1 MSQRCYRC
9 CRSSG
14 VVVGP
19 HDEVLE
25 ATATA
30 RTLGLVRGSRIAVP
44 ELLQLVRSVRREGD
58 GHIVDLQINRGARV
72 ASTYL
77 TARVAPLDESLILI
91 LADDQTA
98 ARRIEETRRD
108 FVANISHELKTPIG
122 AISLLAEA
130 VEDAADD
137 PAAVRK
143 FASRMGIES
152 ARLADLVG
160 QIIELSRLQADNPL
174 LHPEVVDIDEV
185 LSDAVDR
192 RRMDAE
198 RHRITLTVAGA
209 AGTRVLGSAR
219 QLGVAVG
226 NLVENAIVYSD
237 PGARVVVAAHVQ
249 ARSDDDYVEI
259 TVSDNGIGIPAAELD
274 RIFERFYRVDYA
286 RSRANGGTGLGL
298 AIVKH
303 IAAIHGGDVTV
314 WSQVGH
320 GSTFTLK
327 IPAHLH
333 EAAPAVSE
341 HATSTD
347 RQRPISRSPE
357 RQEINQMTRVLVI
370 EDEESYLEALSY
382 MLSKEGFEVI
392 EARDGAAGIAEFDRH
407 GADIVL
413 LDLMMP
419 GLPGTEVCRQ
429 LRLRGAVPVIMLTA
443 RDTEVDKVVGL
454 ELGADDYVTKPFSHR
469 ELVAR
474 IRAVLRRGQD
484 TELVPDVIEA
494 AGVRMDVERHEVSVN
509 GERITLA
516 LKEFE
521 LLEMLLRNAGR
532 VMTRGQLIDRIWG
545 ADYVGDT
552 KTLDVHVKR
561 LRTKLEP
568 DPANPRYLSPSE
580 ALATSSRAEVSSRT
594 VSSQL
599 GIWLRSADLRRW
611 MRRRR
616 LSVAY

>member
-1 MSQRCYRC
+1 VNPIWVAVVALVVGLGIGVLLTWVALRTRREVPGPTFSVAEPVVPVGVAEVLSVLS
-9 CRSSG
+9 SSG

-58 GHIVDLQINRGARV
+58 GRTADLQISRGVRV

-98 ARRIEETRRD
+98 VRRIEQTRRD

-152 ARLADLVG
+152 ERLTDLVV
-160 QIIELSRLQADNPL
+160 QIIELSRLQADDPL
-174 LHPEVVDIDEV
+174 VHPEVVDIDEV
-185 LSDAVDR
+185 LTDAVER

-198 RHRITLTVAGA
+198 RKRITLTVAGA

-226 NLVENAIVYSD
+226 NLVENAMVYSD

-259 TVSDNGIGIPAAELD
+259 TVSDNGIGIPAAELG

-286 RSRANGGTGLGL
+286 RSRSNGGTGLGL

-303 IAAIHGGDVTV
+303 IAAIHGGDVSV
-314 WSQVGH
+314 WSQVGR
-320 GSTFTLK
+320 GSTFTIK
-327 IPAHLH
+327 IPSHVH
-333 EAAPAVSE
+333 DIAPPVAE
-341 HATSTD
+341 QGTSPD
-347 RQRPISRSPE
+347 GQRPPDQPTHE
-357 RQEINQMTRVLVI
+357 RQEI
-370 EDEESYLEALSY
+370 
-382 MLSKEGFEVI
+382 
-392 EARDGAAGIAEFDRH
+392 
-407 GADIVL
+407 
-413 LDLMMP
+413 
-419 GLPGTEVCRQ
+419 
-429 LRLRGAVPVIMLTA
+429 
-443 RDTEVDKVVGL
+443 
-454 ELGADDYVTKPFSHR
+454 
-469 ELVAR
+469 
-474 IRAVLRRGQD
+474 
-484 TELVPDVIEA
+484 
-494 AGVRMDVERHEVSVN
+494 
-509 GERITLA
+509 
-516 LKEFE
+516 
-521 LLEMLLRNAGR
+521 
-532 VMTRGQLIDRIWG
+532 
-545 ADYVGDT
+545 
-552 KTLDVHVKR
+552 KR
-561 LRTKLEP
+561 
-568 DPANPRYLSPSE
+568 
-580 ALATSSRAEVSSRT
+580 
-594 VSSQL
+594 
-599 GIWLRSADLRRW
+599 
-611 MRRRR
+611 
-616 LSVAY
+616 

>member
-1 MSQRCYRC
+1 VNPIWVAIVALVVGLGIGVLLTWAILRTRREEPSPTFDVAEPVVPVGVAEVLSVLP
-9 CRSSG
+9 SSG

-58 GHIVDLQINRGARV
+58 GHIVDLQINRGVRV

-137 PAAVRK
+137 PAAVRT

-152 ARLADLVG
+152 ARLADLVS

-198 RHRITLTVAGA
+198 RKRITLTVAGI

-219 QLGVAVG
+219 QLAVAVG
-226 NLVENAIVYSD
+226 NLVENAMVYSD

-303 IAAIHGGDVTV
+303 IAAIHGGDVSV

-333 EAAPAVSE
+333 DAAPALSE
-341 HATSTD
+341 HAISTD
-347 RQRPISRSPE
+347 RQPDQPTPE
-357 RQEINQMTRVLVI
+357 RQEINQ
-370 EDEESYLEALSY
+370 
-382 MLSKEGFEVI
+382 
-392 EARDGAAGIAEFDRH
+392 
-407 GADIVL
+407 
-413 LDLMMP
+413 
-419 GLPGTEVCRQ
+419 
-429 LRLRGAVPVIMLTA
+429 
-443 RDTEVDKVVGL
+443 
-454 ELGADDYVTKPFSHR
+454 
-469 ELVAR
+469 
-474 IRAVLRRGQD
+474 
-484 TELVPDVIEA
+484 
-494 AGVRMDVERHEVSVN
+494 
-509 GERITLA
+509 
-516 LKEFE
+516 
-521 LLEMLLRNAGR
+521 
-532 VMTRGQLIDRIWG
+532 
-545 ADYVGDT
+545 
-552 KTLDVHVKR
+552 
-561 LRTKLEP
+561 
-568 DPANPRYLSPSE
+568 
-580 ALATSSRAEVSSRT
+580 
-594 VSSQL
+594 
-599 GIWLRSADLRRW
+599 
-611 MRRRR
+611 
-616 LSVAY
+616 